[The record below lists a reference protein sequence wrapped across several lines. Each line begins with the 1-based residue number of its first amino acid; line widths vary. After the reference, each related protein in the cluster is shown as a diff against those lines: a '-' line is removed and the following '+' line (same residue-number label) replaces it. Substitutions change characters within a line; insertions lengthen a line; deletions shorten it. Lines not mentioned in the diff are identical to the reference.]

1 VEELIWGEGK
11 MKTKICFG
19 IMWLGAIGAVVEG
32 FTLRGNAYSEWIL
45 ILTGLIVAFAM
56 FILAFSWK
64 NDMS

>member
-1 VEELIWGEGK
+1 

-19 IMWLGAIGAVVEG
+19 IMWLGATGAVVEG
-32 FTLRGNAYSEWIL
+32 FTLRENPYSEWIL

-64 NDMS
+64 NDMN